1 MKLLGTHRGTFRTDE
16 GLNSRHN
23 ASVTYDA
30 RNGRYYV
37 MLLASSSRHVAVISD
52 LHRFGEHFTDKPAPE
67 AAKPAQR
74 ALSALE
80 QALAKVAAD
89 AEDEGGVQE
98 PDSLLDFQRQVFDLL
113 RAIERERFNMPWRW
127 NTWSRLY
134 ANALAQRG

>member
-1 MKLLGTHRGTFRTDE
+1 MLLEQRHLDMDALDEEERQIHLRQQELARFIDGRDKGGGEDGKDDTEKDEKDGESPNDLFEETKLLGTHRGTFRTDE

-67 AAKPAQR
+67 AACNGR
-74 ALSALE
+74 
-80 QALAKVAAD
+80 
-89 AEDEGGVQE
+89 
-98 PDSLLDFQRQVFDLL
+98 R
-113 RAIERERFNMPWRW
+113 RRRCR
-127 NTWSRLY
+127 
-134 ANALAQRG
+134 